1 MSSLLTKSTTETR
14 TAAPPRRRRG
24 VWAGVWLVADAAL
37 VQLAFLLAYELR
49 YSIQEVADEH
59 WRPLDDF
66 LSTRLLL
73 ALFIAAAL
81 AVKGAYRSG
90 RATPFLDVAAGVAG
104 GVTVGFALTIVAGV
118 ALRLPQDSRLVLVY
132 AWALTVALLVAGRGL
147 VRAGRAQLWRRGVGS
162 ERVVVVGA
170 GAPARRLLQ
179 ALAEQPHLGYQV
191 VGFVDDTPGRDE
203 WLIATQH
210 RVVRAPRLGGCRDL
224 GEVVRRHR
232 VDEVI
237 IALPSASHQQ
247 IMALVATCRA
257 RAVRFRLVPDLF
269 ELTFDQVQVEE
280 VGGVP
285 LLGLKAS
292 ALSGGE
298 ALIKRAVDLAL
309 ALVVLVVGAPLLGLI
324 ALAIKLDSPG
334 PVLFRQVRVGKGG
347 REFVCYKFRTMVADA
362 EARLAEVR
370 DRNEAD
376 GPLFK
381 LRDDPRRTRVGRW
394 LRRASLDEVAQV
406 FNILRGEMSWV
417 GPRPP
422 VPAEVACY
430 EEWHRQ
436 RLLVTPGVTGLWQVS
451 GRSDLTFDEM
461 VLLDLYYAEHWS
473 LWLDLK
479 ILLRTIPAVLLAR
492 GAY

>member
-1 MSSLLTKSTTETR
+1 MSSLLTKSTPAARVATQTR
-14 TAAPPRRRRG
+14 RSHR
-24 VWAGVWLVADAAL
+24 VWAVARLVGDVAL
-37 VQLAFLLAYELR
+37 TQVAFLLAYELR

-66 LSTRLLL
+66 FITRLLL
-73 ALFIAAAL
+73 SVFITTALI
-81 AVKGAYRSG
+81 VKGAYRLD
-90 RATPFLDVAAGVAG
+90 RATPFLDEAAGAASS
-104 GVTVGFALTIVAGV
+104 VTIGFALTIVAGV
-118 ALRLPQDSRLVLVY
+118 ALRIPAESRLILIY
-132 AWALTVALLVAGRGL
+132 AWALTVVLLLLWRGL
-147 VRAGRAQLWRRGVGS
+147 IRLVRVQLWQRGVGI

-170 GAPARRLLQ
+170 SEPARRLLQ
-179 ALAEQPHLGYQV
+179 ALADRPHLGYQV
-191 VGFVDDTPGRDE
+191 VGFVDDLPGRDE

-210 RVVRAPRLGGCRDL
+210 RVVRAPRLGGCHDL
-224 GEVVRRHR
+224 GQVVRRFQI
-232 VDEVI
+232 DEVI

-247 IMALVATCRA
+247 IMGLVATCHE

-269 ELTFDQVQVEE
+269 ELTFDQVQIDE
-280 VGGVP
+280 VNGVP

-292 ALSGGE
+292 TLSGGQ
-298 ALIKRAVDLAL
+298 ALVKRAVDLAL
-309 ALVVLVVGAPLLGLI
+309 SVLVLIAGAPLLALI

-334 PVLFRQVRVGKGG
+334 PILFRQIRVGKDG
-347 REFVCYKFRTMVADA
+347 REFVCYKFRTMCVDA
-362 EARLAEVR
+362 EARLPELL

-394 LRRASLDEVAQV
+394 LRRTSLDEVAQV
-406 FNILRGEMSWV
+406 FNILKGEMSWV

-422 VPAEVACY
+422 VPAEVARY

-436 RLLVTPGVTGLWQVS
+436 RLLVTPGITGLWQVS

-479 ILLRTIPAVLLAR
+479 ILLRTVPAVLSAR